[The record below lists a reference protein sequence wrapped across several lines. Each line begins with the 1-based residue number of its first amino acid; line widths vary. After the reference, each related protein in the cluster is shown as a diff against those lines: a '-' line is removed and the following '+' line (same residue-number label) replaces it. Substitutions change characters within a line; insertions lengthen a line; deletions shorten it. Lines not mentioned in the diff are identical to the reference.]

1 MNRRK
6 FISTATSALIYTVC
20 GSTSLGKD
28 DINKDAKP
36 NILFIM
42 TDQQHAGMMSCT
54 GNKWLK
60 TPAMDSLSREGVR
73 FEKAYCANPVCTP
86 SRTSMATG
94 VMPGRLGAFD
104 NGSGMRKAAIPDE
117 VDKNSL
123 GRIIKRAGYDTFYG
137 GKVHMCSALDPR
149 NAGYDEYF
157 RDQRDKLPGACIRF
171 MKKKRNKPFFAV
183 ASFINPHDICFAYS
197 AYKGKSRNNMA
208 SVDKLYQQ
216 ALSLPLDQLPPLP
229 ENYTIPQD
237 EPEAIEAH
245 LNPKAVTPAIT
256 MRKKYDERQWRI
268 YRWIYCRLT
277 EQVDKQIGRILDGL
291 KEAGLEKKTL
301 VVFTSDHGN
310 MDASHRLASKGLFY
324 EESVRVPLIITYK
337 GPAPG
342 KIDKEHLVSTGLD
355 ILPTLCDYAGIK
367 PPAHLLGK
375 SLREIAEGKT
385 VNKRRTY
392 VASENGW
399 GRMIRS
405 KKFKY
410 CIYDTG
416 TNREFL
422 VDLEN
427 DPGEMRNIANNQRY
441 KKALDVHRQFMK
453 EWIQISKDTAG
464 SKYLKVQANI

>member
-6 FISTATSALIYTVC
+6 FIRTATSALIYTVC
-20 GSTSLGKD
+20 ISTSEGKD
-28 DINKDAKP
+28 DTQKDARP

-60 TPAMDSLSREGVR
+60 TPAMDSLAREGVR
-73 FEKAYCANPVCTP
+73 FERAYCANPVCVP

-94 VMPGRLGAFD
+94 VMPGRLGVFD
-104 NGSGMRKAAIPDE
+104 NSSGMKKAAIPDE

-137 GKVHMCSALDPR
+137 GKVHMCSALDPSK
-149 NAGYDEYF
+149 AGYDEYF
-157 RDQRDKLPGACIRF
+157 SDRRDKLPGACIKF
-171 MKKKRNKPFFAV
+171 MKKKRDKPFFAV

-197 AYKGKSRNNMA
+197 AYKGTGKHNMV

-216 ALSLPLDQLPPLP
+216 ALSLPMDQLPPLP
-229 ENYTIPQD
+229 ENYAIPQD

-245 LNPKAVTPAIT
+245 LSPKAVTPAIT
-256 MRKKYDERQWRI
+256 MRQKYDEREWRI

-301 VVFTSDHGN
+301 IVFTSDHGN
-310 MDASHRLASKGLFY
+310 MDGCHRLSSKGLFY
-324 EESVRVPLIITYK
+324 EESVRVPLIMTYK
-337 GPAPG
+337 GVTPR
-342 KIDKEHLVSTGLD
+342 KKDKEHLVSTGLD
-355 ILPTLCDYAGIK
+355 ILPTLCDYADIK
-367 PPAHLLGK
+367 APAHLLGK
-375 SLREIAEGKT
+375 SLRGIAEGKT
-385 VNKRRTY
+385 VYKWRTY

-399 GRMIRS
+399 CRMIRS
-405 KKFKY
+405 KRFKY
-410 CIYDTG
+410 CIYDSG
-416 TNREFL
+416 ENREFL

-427 DPGEMRNIANNQRY
+427 DPGELRNMTDNQRY
-441 KKALDVHRQFMK
+441 KKALDEQRQLLE
-453 EWIQISKDTAG
+453 EWIQISDDTAG
-464 SKYLKVQANI
+464 SKYLRLTS

>member
-1 MNRRK
+1 M
-6 FISTATSALIYTVC
+6 STAASALMYTVTPR
-20 GSTSLGKD
+20 TSQANGD
-28 DINKDAKP
+28 THRDTRP

-42 TDQQHAGMMSCT
+42 TDQQHAGMMNCT
-54 GNKWLK
+54 ANKWLN
-60 TPAMDSLSREGVR
+60 TPAMESLAQEGVR

-104 NGSGMRKAAIPDE
+104 NGSGMRKAVIPDE

-123 GRIIKRAGYDTFYG
+123 GKIIKRAGYDTFYG

-149 NAGYDEYF
+149 NAGYDESF

-197 AYKGKSRNNMA
+197 AYKGNGRNNMA

-229 ENYTIPQD
+229 ENYAISQD
-237 EPEAIEAH
+237 EPQAIEAH

-256 MRKKYDERQWRI
+256 MRQKYDQRQWRI

-291 KEAGLEKKTL
+291 KEAGLEKNTL

-324 EESVRVPLIITYK
+324 EESVKVPLIITYK
-337 GPAPG
+337 GVTPP
-342 KIDKEHLVSTGLD
+342 KKDKEHLVSTGLD

-375 SLREIAEGKT
+375 SLRDIAEGKT
-385 VNKRRTY
+385 INKWRTY

-399 GRMIRS
+399 GRMIRT

-410 CIYDTG
+410 CVYDSG
-416 TNREFL
+416 PNREFL

-427 DPGEMRNIANNQRY
+427 DPGEMRNLAGNQRY
-441 KKALDVHRQFMK
+441 KKALNEHRKFMK
-453 EWIQISKDTAG
+453 EWIRISGDTAG
-464 SKYLKVQANI
+464 AKYLGLTSST